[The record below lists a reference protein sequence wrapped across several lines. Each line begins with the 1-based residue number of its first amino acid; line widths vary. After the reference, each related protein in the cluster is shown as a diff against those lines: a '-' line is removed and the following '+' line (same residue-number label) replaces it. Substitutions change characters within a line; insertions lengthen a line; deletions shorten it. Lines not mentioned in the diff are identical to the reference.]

1 MLYLINTP
9 FEQSFSIPRSD
20 RDVVSGEYTLI
31 LVDELDSVE
40 HSAEITDVSVGNQ
53 YYTMSAKFPRGL
65 HRGEFMYILRKG
77 LAEVARG
84 LVFVGDASFSTPIL
98 PQEDVEVFMYM
109 QDVEVIQAQHEVE
122 YFEYDVEPNNEL
134 SVMPEYIW
142 LTPGNDFSEDVFVFA
157 SVEWNVS

>member
-40 HSAEITDVSVGNQ
+40 HLAEITDVSAGNQ

-84 LVFVGDASFSTPIL
+84 LVFVGDFPGSAAAAFFIPNGHSKQTANTVSTIS
-98 PQEDVEVFMYM
+98 
-109 QDVEVIQAQHEVE
+109 I
-122 YFEYDVEPNNEL
+122 
-134 SVMPEYIW
+134 
-142 LTPGNDFSEDVFVFA
+142 
-157 SVEWNVS
+157 